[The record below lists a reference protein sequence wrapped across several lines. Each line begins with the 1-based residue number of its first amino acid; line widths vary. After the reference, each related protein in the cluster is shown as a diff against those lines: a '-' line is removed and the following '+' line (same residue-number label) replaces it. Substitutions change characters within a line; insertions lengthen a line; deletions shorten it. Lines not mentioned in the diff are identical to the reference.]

1 MKIVI
6 TDCDHATIDAEQKA
20 ADAAGHEL
28 QLTQSAT
35 EEEVIAN
42 AAGADALV
50 VQYAPI
56 TAAVLDALPSV
67 RAVGRYGVGVD
78 TVDVEAATQ
87 RGVAVCNVP
96 DYGTEA
102 VSDHAIALALAT
114 VRGLR
119 VLDREVRS
127 GAPDLQRATPIQQLS
142 TLRFG
147 VLGFGRIGQ
156 ATARKAAGLGFDV
169 AVTDIRL
176 ETGTST
182 EEGWPVLALAELL
195 QRSDVLSVHT
205 PLDPSTQH
213 LLNAETLAQLPAG
226 ATVVNTARG
235 GVVDTDAIAAA
246 LASGHLQGAGL
257 DVFEDEPLP
266 ADHPLT
272 RFDRCILTPHA
283 AFYTEQSYTELKRRT
298 VQNVVDVL
306 AGTEPQNI
314 LNPEVLQTGRR

>member
-6 TDCDHATIDAEQKA
+6 TDCDHATIDAEQAVA
-20 ADAAGHEL
+20 AEAGVEL
-28 QLTQSAT
+28 VLTQSHT
-35 EEEVIAN
+35 EAEVIAS

-56 TAAVLDALPSV
+56 TVAVLDALPNV
-67 RAVGRYGVGVD
+67 RAIGRYGVGVD

-119 VLDREVRS
+119 VLDRGLRA
-127 GAPDLQRATPIQQLS
+127 GRPDLTPATPIRQFS

-156 ATARKAAGLGFDV
+156 ATARKAAGIGFEV
-169 AVTDIRL
+169 ATSDIRL
-176 ETGTST
+176 ESGTVT
-182 EEGWPVLALAELL
+182 EEGWPVLTFAELL
-195 QRSDVLSVHT
+195 ARSDVLSVHT
-205 PLDPSTQH
+205 PLDATTQH
-213 LLNAETLAQLPAG
+213 LLDAQALAQLPAG

-235 GVVDTDAIAAA
+235 GVVDTDAIAEA

-266 ADHPLT
+266 VDHPLT
-272 RFDRCILTPHA
+272 RFERCILTPHA
-283 AFYTEQSYTELKRRT
+283 AFYTEQSYVELKRRT
-298 VQNVVDVL
+298 VQNVADVL
-306 AGTEPQNI
+306 AGTTPQNI
-314 LNPEVLQTGRR
+314 LNPQVLPAGRR

>member
-1 MKIVI
+1 MKITI

-20 ADAAGHEL
+20 AADAGIEL
-28 QLTQSAT
+28 VLTQSRT
-35 EEEVIAN
+35 EEEVIAH

-56 TAAVLDALPSV
+56 TAAVLDALPNV
-67 RAVGRYGVGVD
+67 RAIGRYGVGVD
-78 TVDVEAATQ
+78 TVDVAAATE

-119 VLDREVRS
+119 VLDRGLRA
-127 GAPDLQRATPIQQLS
+127 GRPDLTPATPIRQYS

-147 VLGFGRIGQ
+147 VLGFGRIGH
-156 ATARKAAGLGFDV
+156 ATARKAAGIGFDV
-169 AVTDIRL
+169 ATSDIRF
-176 ETGTST
+176 EPGTVT
-182 EEGWPVLALAELL
+182 EEGWPVLSFTELL

-205 PLDPSTQH
+205 PLDPETHH
-213 LLNAETLAQLPAG
+213 LLDAQALAQLPVG
-226 ATVVNTARG
+226 AVVVNTARG
-235 GVVDTDAIAAA
+235 GVVDTDAIAEA
-246 LASGHLQGAGL
+246 LSSGHLQGAGL

-266 ADHPLT
+266 VDHPLT
-272 RFDRCILTPHA
+272 SFERCILTPHA
-283 AFYTEQSYTELKRRT
+283 AFYTEQSYVELKRRT

-306 AGTEPQNI
+306 AGTTPQNI
-314 LNPEVLQTGRR
+314 LNPEVLAAGRR

>member
-20 ADAAGHEL
+20 AADAGIEL
-28 QLTQSAT
+28 VLTQSRT
-35 EEEVIAN
+35 EEEVITH

-56 TAAVLDALPSV
+56 TATVLDALPTV
-67 RAVGRYGVGVD
+67 RAIGRYGVGVD
-78 TVDVEAATQ
+78 TVDVAAATA

-119 VLDREVRS
+119 VLDRGLRA
-127 GAPDLQRATPIQQLS
+127 GQPDLTPATPIRQFS

-147 VLGFGRIGQ
+147 VLGFGRIGH
-156 ATARKAAGLGFDV
+156 ATARKAAGVGFDV
-169 AVTDIRL
+169 ATSDIRF
-176 ETGTST
+176 EPGTVT
-182 EEGWPVLALAELL
+182 EEGWPVLSFTELL

-205 PLDPSTQH
+205 PLDPDTHHMLDAQ
-213 LLNAETLAQLPAG
+213 ALAQLPAG
-226 ATVVNTARG
+226 AVVVNTARG
-235 GVVDTDAIAAA
+235 GVVDTEAIAQA

-272 RFDRCILTPHA
+272 SFERCILTPHA
-283 AFYTEQSYTELKRRT
+283 AFYTEQSYVELKRRT

-306 AGTEPQNI
+306 AGTTPQNI
-314 LNPEVLQTGRR
+314 LNPEVLAAGRR

>member
-6 TDCDHATIDAEQKA
+6 TDCDHASIDTEQKV

-28 QLTQSAT
+28 VLTQCST
-35 EEEVIAN
+35 EEEVIAA

-56 TAAVLDALPSV
+56 TAAVLAALPTV
-67 RAVGRYGVGVD
+67 RAIGRYGVGVD
-78 TVDVEAATQ
+78 TVDLAAATE
-87 RGVAVCNVP
+87 RRVAVCNVP

-102 VSDHAIALALAT
+102 VSDHAIALAVAT

-119 VLDREVRS
+119 ILDRGVRNGS
-127 GAPDLQRATPIQQLS
+127 ADLEKATPIRQFS

-147 VLGFGRIGQ
+147 VLGFGRIGH
-156 ATARKAAGLGFDV
+156 ATARKAAGIGFDV
-169 AVTDIRL
+169 AVSDIRF
-176 ETGTST
+176 EPGTTT
-182 EEGWPVLALAELL
+182 EEGWPVLSLSELL
-195 QRSDVLSVHT
+195 ARSDVLSVHT
-205 PLDPSTQH
+205 PLDPDTRH

-235 GVVDTDAIAAA
+235 GVVDTDAITDA

-272 RFDRCILTPHA
+272 TFERCILTPHA

-306 AGTEPQNI
+306 DGRTPQNI
-314 LNPEVLQTGRR
+314 LNPQVLTTGPR